1 MITVEG
7 LSKRQRVFA
16 DIIWGLN
23 SQAQVDAFIQTL
35 PKAQKLEAEAVV
47 EMLILAVIDEV
58 DTIDEEVV
66 EMLNEIGRQ

>member
-1 MITVEG
+1 MVTVEG

-16 DIIWGLN
+16 DIIWNLN

-66 EMLNEIGRQ
+66 EMLNEIARH

>member
-1 MITVEG
+1 MVTVEG

-16 DIIWGLN
+16 DIIWNLN

-35 PKAQKLEAEAVV
+35 PKAQRLEAEAVV

-66 EMLNEIGRQ
+66 EMLNEIARH